1 MAGGTI
7 KRTCQEPG
15 ESSKVIKMQRTGQ
28 EPSGSSDSKWS
39 SNQYLPSEIL
49 DKILSQ
55 LDVRSMKAASN
66 VCEYW
71 KLVLNEN
78 QRFLWFHGKELI
90 EKDSV
95 RLKQGEEGK
104 VLFVGHQLV
113 LMNFF
118 YKFLIIDYKLG
129 QTWNIIDKIDRK
141 EAVPVDVE
149 GKASDSLIAIEYI
162 FKSDSRKFDRILK
175 VWSRSRISQRNPITT
190 IEIGKDES
198 LRQYEM
204 HQSTIFLVKGDGDLS
219 ALVVKQDGTVDN
231 FKLTNPNIR
240 HICDLRYPYALVT
253 TAPEMEYIA
262 VKFNLSEKKVE
273 KMAMMNKRKI
283 FKEILDYDGVGHD
296 SYYPCIGGIHRS
308 KNKKLMCKETGGVQF
323 LPPSY
328 VFMIEYD
335 DYDDEEIRTQIWSLR
350 MSDFSGQ
357 TIFKIEHRYDAYD
370 DISTWMPHNDPDVI
384 RDLTPKDCG
393 KERHQKFVIQERKY
407 FGHIRPRIH
416 SGNF

>member
-78 QRFLWFHGKELI
+78 QRFLWFHGMELI

-118 YKFLIIDYKLG
+118 YKFIIIDYKLG

-162 FKSDSRKFDRILK
+162 SSINRC
-175 VWSRSRISQRNPITT
+175 V
-190 IEIGKDES
+190 
-198 LRQYEM
+198 
-204 HQSTIFLVKGDGDLS
+204 
-219 ALVVKQDGTVDN
+219 
-231 FKLTNPNIR
+231 
-240 HICDLRYPYALVT
+240 
-253 TAPEMEYIA
+253 
-262 VKFNLSEKKVE
+262 
-273 KMAMMNKRKI
+273 
-283 FKEILDYDGVGHD
+283 
-296 SYYPCIGGIHRS
+296 
-308 KNKKLMCKETGGVQF
+308 
-323 LPPSY
+323 
-328 VFMIEYD
+328 
-335 DYDDEEIRTQIWSLR
+335 
-350 MSDFSGQ
+350 
-357 TIFKIEHRYDAYD
+357 
-370 DISTWMPHNDPDVI
+370 
-384 RDLTPKDCG
+384 
-393 KERHQKFVIQERKY
+393 
-407 FGHIRPRIH
+407 
-416 SGNF
+416 